1 MIKFISKVG
10 TQRYIPVTEMRA
22 MEYSG
27 RKTVNLVGTA
37 ILAALVIVFDYTLK
51 ASGLKIPFP
60 WMPFLKFDFT
70 GIPIVV
76 SLLMFGLPSGGLT
89 SAVASLGI
97 IARSGELIGGLMKGI
112 AEFSTV
118 AGMAVGLRLGGNP
131 DSAMTRG
138 TSYVTGV
145 LVRILVMS
153 LWNLAVLP
161 NYYGVPFSAAVA
173 MLPLLAVFNGM
184 QGTLTVV
191 VGYALYEAYTR
202 RVPR

>member
-1 MIKFISKVG
+1 
-10 TQRYIPVTEMRA
+10 

-97 IARSGELIGGLMKGI
+97 IARSGDLIGGLMKGI

-131 DSAMTRG
+131 DSATTRG
-138 TSYVTGV
+138 ISYVTGV
-145 LVRILVMS
+145 LIRILVMS

-161 NYYGVPFSAAVA
+161 NYYGIPFSAAIA

-191 VGYALYEAYTR
+191 VGYALYEAYKK